1 MTDLRELY
9 QELILDHGKSPRNL
23 RKIED
28 CSHEACGFN
37 PVCGDKVRLYLTCR
51 DEVVVDASFEGSG
64 CAISTASASM
74 LTQAVIGKRVD
85 EIRVLRC
92 RMGEMLTASPG
103 EHTDIESM
111 GKLAAFSG
119 VCKFPNRVKCATLVW
134 HTLDAALG
142 GEKKSVS
149 TE

>member
-1 MTDLRELY
+1 MSDLRELY

-23 RKIED
+23 RNM
-28 CSHEACGFN
+28 EAPTNEADGYN
-37 PVCGDKVRLYLTCR
+37 PVCGDKVHLYLVFENGVIR
-51 DEVVVDASFEGSG
+51 DACFEGSG

-74 LTQAVIGKRVD
+74 LTQVVVGKSAD
-85 EIRVLRC
+85 EIRLLRKEVA
-92 RMGEMLTASPG
+92 EMLTSEPG
-103 EHTDIESM
+103 NTKDFSDL

-119 VCKFPNRVKCATLVW
+119 VCEFPNRVKCATLAW

-142 GEKKSVS
+142 EEQEIVS

>member
-1 MTDLRELY
+1 MSDLRDLY

-23 RKIED
+23 RNMEGSTNQAD
-28 CSHEACGFN
+28 GYN
-37 PVCGDKVRLYLTCR
+37 PVCRDKVHLYLLLEDGVIR
-51 DEVVVDASFEGSG
+51 DVSFEGSG

-74 LTQAVIGKRVD
+74 LTQAVLGKSPED
-85 EIRVLRC
+85 IRQLRHEVGQ
-92 RMGEMLTASPG
+92 MMTAEPG
-103 EHTDIESM
+103 GTEDFSRL

-119 VCKFPNRVKCATLVW
+119 VCEFPNRVKCATLAW

-142 GEKKSVS
+142 TDQQIIS